1 MPLVCIF
8 RDSSFRS
15 ITKIR
20 RREWHVLCKAD
31 RRRQGSMQHQQ
42 LCIFICDQPRN
53 TGHLQ
58 RNHLSHASLGEGRE
72 FGLRFEFLRRSKNQ
86 SENLATDFA
95 LSCKGFQSC
104 SNPSGIAK
112 VGRLDS
118 LSGFTKGTYPS
129 LQGIKF
135 RGFSDFQLRGL

>member
-1 MPLVCIF
+1 MFCAKLIVVDKGQSNTSNSAF
-8 RDSSFRS
+8 SFATS
-15 ITKIR
+15 HET
-20 RREWHVLCKAD
+20 LGTCN
-31 RRRQGSMQHQQ
+31 
-42 LCIFICDQPRN
+42 L
-53 TGHLQ
+53 
-58 RNHLSHASLGEGRE
+58 NHLSHASLGEGRE
-72 FGLRFEFLRRSKNQ
+72 FGSRFEFLRRSKNQ

-135 RGFSDFQLRGL
+135 RGFSDFQLRGF